1 MKQILPVLDVDA
13 LQKAANEFAMKGAT
27 ESLKE
32 FYSGYNSPYRKAI
45 DEELKNKGI
54 SFAAELPDIIAVL
67 NESLSA
73 QIDAI
78 ANEAIAKTYVP
89 LVRKFLTR
97 AEPELK
103 LSDILKEF
111 IEVND
116 LKSPDDCELDLDK
129 SSPHGW
135 INMKLSFEGKTYGIC
150 LHSCYETEKLP
161 VKKYHILSLPSD
173 MSYNTYPN
181 QKMILTVDGGK
192 LEMPF
197 TRDILTD
204 RFTSFIARLVIAGTK
219 ITIDCEEFEYDMF
232 PERCHCD

>member
-1 MKQILPVLDVDA
+1 MEKILPVLDTEA
-13 LQKAANEFAMKGAT
+13 LQKAANEYAMKGAT

-45 DEELKNKGI
+45 EEDLKNKGV
-54 SFAAELPDIIAVL
+54 SFNAQLPDIIAVI
-67 NESLSA
+67 NDSLSA

-111 IEVND
+111 IEAND
-116 LKSPDDCELDLDK
+116 LKSPDECELELDK
-129 SSPHGW
+129 SSQYGW
-135 INMKLSFEGKTYGIC
+135 IDVNISFEKKTYSIC
-150 LHSCYETEKLP
+150 LHTCHETEKLP
-161 VKKYHILSLPSD
+161 TKKYQILSLPGSS
-173 MSYNTYPN
+173 SYNKYPSQN
-181 QKMILTVDGGK
+181 MVLSIDGGK

-197 TRDILTD
+197 TRDILAD
-204 RFTSFIARLVIAGTK
+204 NFISFIARLVIANTK
-219 ITIDCEEFEYDMF
+219 ITIDCDEFEYDMF